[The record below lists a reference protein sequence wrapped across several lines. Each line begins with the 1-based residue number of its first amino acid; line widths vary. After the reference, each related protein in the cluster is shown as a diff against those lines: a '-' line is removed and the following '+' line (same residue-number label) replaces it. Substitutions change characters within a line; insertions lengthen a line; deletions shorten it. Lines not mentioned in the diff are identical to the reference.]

1 MTPVAQPVRSAPS
14 KMALRALIFDF
25 DGLIVDTETPWFAL
39 VRDAYRRHGCELPAE
54 VWRQFVGTHRHP
66 LEHLQQVVGP
76 AFDLAAERA
85 ALIAGDTRDTLPPC
99 AGVEELVT
107 AARDAGLRLGV
118 ASSSSRDRVESEL
131 RRIGLR
137 DAFDAVRCRGES
149 LRTKPAPDIYLTALD
164 DLGTAASEAVVFEDS
179 PIGTQAAK
187 AACIYTVAVPND
199 VTRGWLFEHADRV
212 VDSLAG
218 VTLAQVRRW
227 LAG

>member
-1 MTPVAQPVRSAPS
+1 M
-14 KMALRALIFDF
+14 
-25 DGLIVDTETPWFAL
+25 
-39 VRDAYRRHGCELPAE
+39 
-54 VWRQFVGTHRHP
+54 
-66 LEHLQQVVGP
+66 
-76 AFDLAAERA
+76 
-85 ALIAGDTRDTLPPC
+85 
-99 AGVEELVT
+99 
-107 AARDAGLRLGV
+107 
-118 ASSSSRDRVESEL
+118 ASSSSHDRVESEL

-149 LRTKPAPDIYLTALD
+149 LRTKPAPDIYLAALD
-164 DLGTAASEAVVFEDS
+164 DLAVSASEAVVFEDS